1 MSAENSRSF
10 TIFSYYFQI
19 SMNSPEVKEF
29 IRQHSDLFWYTPED
43 KKEDIGP
50 ELLLETI
57 LNYGTLDDIRT
68 LLKIWGIREA
78 ANVFYSAEGRKK
90 LNYFPEIYNY
100 FSLYFKKHA

>member
-1 MSAENSRSF
+1 
-10 TIFSYYFQI
+10 
-19 SMNSPEVKEF
+19 MNSPEVKEF
-29 IRQHSDLFWYTPED
+29 IREHSDLFWYTPGD

-78 ANVFYSAEGRKK
+78 ANVFNSAEGRKK

-100 FSLYFKKHA
+100 FSLYFKKYA